1 MDRLTRHEL
10 KQDEFKESLDQ
21 LEHYVAAHLKE
32 IVTLA
37 ILAIVV
43 VGSAVGMKYYLNQQE
58 INANL
63 DLASALKTFQAYVGT
78 VAPGSM
84 PAGTESYPTAADRYR
99 AALQKFNAIVAKYRL
114 FPRPTAVGIALYH
127 AGLCESLLGNSAS
140 AINILQEASRD
151 RDREIASL
159 AQLALA
165 EEFLKTG
172 KTQEADRIYQNLAD
186 HPTLTVPRASALLAL
201 ADSFKNS
208 QPARA
213 RQLYGQ
219 IQKEFGSEPSVA
231 QILREDMAESPQS
244 RSAQ

>member
-21 LEHYVAAHLKE
+21 LEQYMAAHLRE
-32 IVTLA
+32 IVTVA

-43 VGSAVGMKYYLNQQE
+43 VGAAVGMKYYLSQQE

-78 VAPGSM
+78 FAPGSM
-84 PAGTESYPTAADRYR
+84 PAGTESYPTAADRYK

-114 FPRPTAVGIALYH
+114 FPRPTAAGIALYH
-127 AGLCESLLGNSAS
+127 AGLCESLLGNSAA
-140 AINILQEASRD
+140 AINTLQEASRD

-159 AQLALA
+159 AQSALA

>member
-1 MDRLTRHEL
+1 
-10 KQDEFKESLDQ
+10 
-21 LEHYVAAHLKE
+21 
-32 IVTLA
+32 
-37 ILAIVV
+37 
-43 VGSAVGMKYYLNQQE
+43 
-58 INANL
+58 
-63 DLASALKTFQAYVGT
+63 
-78 VAPGSM
+78 M
-84 PAGTESYPTAADRYR
+84 PAGTESYPTAADRYK

-114 FPRPTAVGIALYH
+114 FPRPTAAGIALYH
-127 AGLCESLLGNSAS
+127 AGLCESLLGNSAA
-140 AINILQEASRD
+140 AINTLQEASRD

-159 AQLALA
+159 AQSALA

>member
-21 LEHYVAAHLKE
+21 LEQYVAAHLKE
-32 IVTLA
+32 IITVA

-43 VGSAVGMKYYLNQQE
+43 VGSAVGLKYYLGEQE
-58 INANL
+58 ANANL

-78 VAPGSM
+78 FAPGSM

-99 AALQKFNAIVAKYRL
+99 TALQKFNAIAAKYRL
-114 FPRPTAVGIALYH
+114 FPRPKAVGIALYH
-127 AGLCESLLGNSAS
+127 AGLCDSLLGNSAA
-140 AINILQEASRD
+140 AINTLEEASRD
-151 RDREIASL
+151 GDREIASL

-172 KTQEADRIYQNLAD
+172 KSQEADRIYQNLAD

-213 RQLYGQ
+213 RQLYDQ
-219 IQKEFGSEPSVA
+219 IRKEFASEPSVA
-231 QILREDMAESPQS
+231 QILKEEMAEAPQGGGG
-244 RSAQ
+244 R

>member
-127 AGLCESLLGNSAS
+127 AGLCESLLGNSAV
-140 AINILQEASRD
+140 AINTLQEASRD

-208 QPARA
+208 KPARA
-213 RQLYGQ
+213 RQLYEQ

-231 QILREDMAESPQS
+231 QILREDMAEPPQGGGG
-244 RSAQ
+244 Q

>member
-21 LEHYVAAHLKE
+21 LEQYVAAHLKE
-32 IVTLA
+32 IVTVA

-43 VGSAVGMKYYLNQQE
+43 VGSAVGMKYYLSQQE

-78 VAPGSM
+78 FAPGSM
-84 PAGTESYPTAADRYR
+84 PAGTESYPTAADRYK

-114 FPRPTAVGIALYH
+114 FPRPTAAGIALYH
-127 AGLCESLLGNSAS
+127 AGLCESLLGNSAA
-140 AINILQEASRD
+140 AINTLQEASRD

-159 AQLALA
+159 AQSALA

>member
-21 LEHYVAAHLKE
+21 LEQYVATHLKE
-32 IVTLA
+32 IVTVA

-43 VGSAVGMKYYLNQQE
+43 VGAAVGMKYYLSQQE

-78 VAPGSM
+78 FAPGSM
-84 PAGTESYPTAADRYR
+84 PAGTESYPTAADRYK

-114 FPRPTAVGIALYH
+114 FPRPTAAGIALYH
-127 AGLCESLLGNSAS
+127 AGLCESLLGNSAA
-140 AINILQEASRD
+140 AINTLQEASRD

-159 AQLALA
+159 AQSALA

-231 QILREDMAESPQS
+231 QLLREEMAEPPQGGGG
-244 RSAQ
+244 Q